1 MSSMI
6 KITNAK
12 VLIDPSATIICDGL
26 PLPAQNNIWSGLMN
40 ADYSLVGNIF
50 NFPNNINY
58 FKSIIRPN
66 LPGGG
71 GAVNLTES
79 RDATTGMGT
88 LTLDPDFQ
96 NVTGYDTFDFTVNYG
111 GHVFFDNWTSLE
123 YIYLG
128 KHSLES
134 LYVTNCPALEYIS
147 SREEQSSEIIIV
159 NCPSLTTILLA
170 NCTFLELGNCPLL
183 KNVTIDGSSIP
194 SYMVD
199 SILQFIDENNTTNGA
214 INITGSAGAP
224 SAQGLVYKNNLV
236 AKGFTVLHN

>member
-1 MSSMI
+1 MSSLI
-6 KITNAK
+6 KIINAK

-26 PLPAQNNIWSGLMN
+26 PLPAQNKIWSGLMN
-40 ADYSLVGNIF
+40 ADYSLVGNNF

-58 FKSIIRPN
+58 FKSIIRPI

-79 RDATTGMGT
+79 RDVPTGIGT
-88 LTLDPDFQ
+88 LNLDPDFQ
-96 NVTGYDTFDFTVNYG
+96 NVTGYDTFDFTKNYG
-111 GHVFFDNWTSLE
+111 GSVFFENWTSLE

-147 SREEQSSEIIIV
+147 SREEQASEIVIV
-159 NCPSLTTILLA
+159 GCPSLTSIIFA
-170 NCTFLELGNCPLL
+170 NCEFLEIGNCPLL
-183 KNVTIDGSSIP
+183 KNVTIDGSSLP
-194 SYMVD
+194 QYNVD
-199 SILQFIDENNTTNGA
+199 SILGFIDENNTTNGT
-214 INITGSAGAP
+214 INITGSAAAP

-236 AKGFTVLHN
+236 AKGFTVNHN

>member
-1 MSSMI
+1 MSSLI

-12 VLIDPSATIICDGL
+12 VLIDPSAKLICDGL
-26 PLPAQNNIWSGLMN
+26 PLPAQSYIWTGYMN
-40 ADYSLVGNIF
+40 ADYSLVGNSF
-50 NFPNNINY
+50 NFSNNINT

-66 LPGGG
+66 LPNGG

-79 RDATTGMGT
+79 RNATTGIGT

-96 NVTGYDTFDFTVNYG
+96 NVTGYDTFDFTENYG
-111 GHVFFDNWTSLE
+111 GAVFFENWTSLE

-128 KHSLES
+128 KHSLEQ
-134 LYVTNCPALEYIS
+134 LHVIDCPALEHIS
-147 SREEQSSEIIIV
+147 SREEHPNGIALV
-159 NCPSLTTILLA
+159 NCPSLVSIYFA
-170 NCTFLELGNCPLL
+170 NCAFLEIINCPLL
-183 KNVTIDGSSIP
+183 KNVTIDGSSLP
-194 SYMVD
+194 WNWVD
-199 SILQFIDENNTTNGA
+199 EILYVIDTNNTTNGA